1 MIRFQDLSEHE
12 RQAFTDFIYKE
23 KRRHLGDI
31 KQIEHD
37 LEQIKTL
44 YGIEPRE
51 IYCEW
56 VQI

>member
-1 MIRFQDLSEHE
+1 MIRFQDLKEYE
-12 RQAFTDFIYKE
+12 RQAFADFLHKE

-31 KQIEHD
+31 
-37 LEQIKTL
+37 EQIDKDL
-44 YGIEPRE
+44 QQIKEVYNVEPRE

>member
-1 MIRFQDLSEHE
+1 MIRFQDLKEYE
-12 RQAFTDFIYKE
+12 RQAFADFLHKE

-31 KQIEHD
+31 EQIERD
-37 LEQIKTL
+37 LRQIKEV
-44 YGIEPRE
+44 YNVEPRE

>member
-1 MIRFQDLSEHE
+1 MIRFQDLQQYE
-12 RQAFTDFIYKE
+12 RQAFADFLHKE

-31 KQIEHD
+31 EQIERD
-37 LEQIKTL
+37 LRQIKEE
-44 YGIEPRE
+44 YNVEPRE

>member
-1 MIRFQDLSEHE
+1 MIRFQDLQQYE
-12 RQAFTDFIYKE
+12 RQAFADFLHKE

-31 KQIEHD
+31 ERIERD
-37 LEQIKTL
+37 LEHIKTL
-44 YGIEPRE
+44 YGVEPRE